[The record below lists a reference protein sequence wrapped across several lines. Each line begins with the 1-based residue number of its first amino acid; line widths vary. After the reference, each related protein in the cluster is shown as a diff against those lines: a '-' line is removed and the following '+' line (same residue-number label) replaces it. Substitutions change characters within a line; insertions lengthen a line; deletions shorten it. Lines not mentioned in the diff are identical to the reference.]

1 MSFCIPLFLF
11 NTYNGCLSGKLI
23 FMPKKTCKF
32 LTFFVLLLFIL
43 GCNIPISKPA
53 KSTFTGIS
61 PILTATAKARAAN
74 APQAVPTPE
83 IKGYQIQSGD
93 TIPALAKRFG
103 KTDED
108 LSAALEPVLKKD
120 EDTSTLPAGQRID
133 IPLPENY
140 ELQPL
145 LHIIPNSYFVYGP
158 SQSGFD
164 VEKYLSQTN
173 GWLKS
178 YVDYSGPVALTGTRI
193 VNMTAQNY
201 SISPRVL
208 LTILE
213 MHLGALSNPQVP
225 ASFSLGNIE
234 KQRKTLVKQLSWAA
248 NTLNNGYYGWR
259 EGSVVTLKEKSGKII
274 QINPADNAGSFAL
287 SYYFSQYLEGPA
299 LSAATSPLGFA
310 ENYHKLFGPI
320 DWDSD
325 TRDVLIP
332 PNLTQPDLD
341 LPLQPGLK
349 WAFTGGPH
357 SGWGD
362 GIPYAAIDFAPPSV
376 SAGCDSSPY
385 KVFSASDGV
394 ISRFDIG
401 IITVDLDG
409 DGNSST
415 GWAVNYVH
423 LAPAKNFV
431 AGEPVKKGDLLGYP
445 SCLGGE
451 STGRNV
457 HIARRYNGE
466 WIPVDG
472 VVPMDLGGWKPRSGD
487 KEYKGTL
494 TRGDVTLKS
503 SGVGE
508 WFSQMPLSK

>member
-1 MSFCIPLFLF
+1 MHDKPI
-11 NTYNGCLSGKLI
+11 NWIT
-23 FMPKKTCKF
+23 T
-32 LTFFVLLLFIL
+32 VLLLFLLITVTVS
-43 GCNIPISKPA
+43 CNLPLTKKEEKP
-53 KSTFTGIS
+53 FTGIS
-61 PILTATAKARAAN
+61 PILTATARARAAN
-74 APQAVPTPE
+74 ATPVVPTPE

-108 LSAALEPVLKKD
+108 MSSALEPVLKED
-120 EDTSTLPAGQRID
+120 QDTSTLPAGQRID

-145 LHIIPNSYFVYGP
+145 LHILPNSYFVYGP
-158 SQSGFD
+158 SQSDFD
-164 VEKYLSQTN
+164 VDKYLSKTT
-173 GWLKS
+173 GWLKT
-178 YVDYSGPVALTGTRI
+178 YVDYSGPVALTGPRI

-201 SISPRVL
+201 SISPRIL

-213 MHLGALSNPQVP
+213 MHLGALTNPQTP
-225 ASFSLGNIE
+225 ASFSLGNTE

-259 EGSVVTLKEKSGKII
+259 DGSLVTLTEKSGKII

-287 SYYFSQYLEGPA
+287 SYYFSQYMDGA
-299 LSAATSPLGFA
+299 SLSAATSPLGFA
-310 ENYHKLFGPI
+310 ETYHKLFGPI
-320 DWDSD
+320 DWDAD

-349 WAFTGGPH
+349 WAYTGGPH

-362 GIPYAAIDFAPPSV
+362 GIPYAAIDFAPPAV
-376 SAGCDSSPY
+376 TAGCDSSPY

-394 ISRFDIG
+394 ISRFDTG

-415 GWAVNYVH
+415 GWTVNYVH

-431 AGEPVKKGDLLGYP
+431 VGEPVKRGGLLGYP

-466 WIPVDG
+466 WIPADG
-472 VVPMDLGGWKPRSGD
+472 VVPMDLGGWEPQSGE

-494 TRGDVTLKS
+494 AKGTITLKS
-503 SGVGE
+503 SGAGE
-508 WFSQMPLSK
+508 WFSQMPVSK